1 MHKSVFQTD
10 DDGLFLYETVANDL
24 PLSPGA
30 YNVPFGAYP
39 DAPPAG
45 GSGRWPR
52 WTGNGWQMVEDHR
65 ATPLWVAETGE
76 SYAIG
81 SKIKLRGGVDDV
93 RYPGWGPLPAWLSD
107 TAPPRPAE
115 SAGV

>member
-24 PLSPGA
+24 PVARRLQRALWRLSRCAARRQRPLAALDGQWLA
-30 YNVPFGAYP
+30 DGRRPSRHA
-39 DAPPAG
+39 AMG
-45 GSGRWPR
+45 G
-52 WTGNGWQMVEDHR
+52 GN
-65 ATPLWVAETGE
+65 GE

-81 SKIKLRGGVDDV
+81 SKIKLRGGVDDL

-107 TAPPRPAE
+107 TAPQRPAE
-115 SAGV
+115 GAGV

>member
-30 YNVPFGAYP
+30 YVPFGAYP

-45 GSGRWPR
+45 TAAAGRAGRAMAGRWSKTIAPR
-52 WTGNGWQMVEDHR
+52 RYGWPKRVSLCDRQQDQAAR
-65 ATPLWVAETGE
+65 
-76 SYAIG
+76 
-81 SKIKLRGGVDDV
+81 R
-93 RYPGWGPLPAWLSD
+93 R
-107 TAPPRPAE
+107 
-115 SAGV
+115 

>member
-65 ATPLWVAETGE
+65 ATPLWVAETG
-76 SYAIG
+76 SPMRSAARSSCAAVLTTCAIPAG
-81 SKIKLRGGVDDV
+81 DRCP
-93 RYPGWGPLPAWLSD
+93 PG
-107 TAPPRPAE
+107 
-115 SAGV
+115 

>member
-1 MHKSVFQTD
+1 M
-10 DDGLFLYETVANDL
+10 
-24 PLSPGA
+24 
-30 YNVPFGAYP
+30 
-39 DAPPAG
+39 
-45 GSGRWPR
+45 
-52 WTGNGWQMVEDHR
+52 
-65 ATPLWVAETGE
+65 VAETGE

-115 SAGV
+115 GAGV

>member
-39 DAPPAG
+39 DAPPRQRPLAALDGQWLADGRRPSRHAAMG
-45 GSGRWPR
+45 G
-52 WTGNGWQMVEDHR
+52 GN
-65 ATPLWVAETGE
+65 GE

-81 SKIKLRGGVDDV
+81 SKIKLRGGVDDL

-107 TAPPRPAE
+107 TAPQRPAE
-115 SAGV
+115 GAGV

>member
-24 PLSPGA
+24 PCRPA
-30 YNVPFGAYP
+30 PNVPFGAYP

-45 GSGRWPR
+45 GSGRCRAGRQWLADGRRPSR
-52 WTGNGWQMVEDHR
+52 HAAMGGGN
-65 ATPLWVAETGE
+65 GE

-81 SKIKLRGGVDDV
+81 SKIKLRGGVDDL

-107 TAPPRPAE
+107 TAPQRPAE
-115 SAGV
+115 GAGV

>member
-24 PLSPGA
+24 PVARRLQRALWRLSRCAARRRQRPLAALDGQWLA
-30 YNVPFGAYP
+30 
-39 DAPPAG
+39 D
-45 GSGRWPR
+45 GRRPSR
-52 WTGNGWQMVEDHR
+52 HAAM
-65 ATPLWVAETGE
+65 VAEGE

-81 SKIKLRGGVDDV
+81 SKIKLRGGVDDL

-107 TAPPRPAE
+107 TAPQRPAE
-115 SAGV
+115 GAGV

>member
-45 GSGRWPR
+45 SSGR
-52 WTGNGWQMVEDHR
+52 
-65 ATPLWVAETGE
+65 
-76 SYAIG
+76 
-81 SKIKLRGGVDDV
+81 
-93 RYPGWGPLPAWLSD
+93 
-107 TAPPRPAE
+107 
-115 SAGV
+115 